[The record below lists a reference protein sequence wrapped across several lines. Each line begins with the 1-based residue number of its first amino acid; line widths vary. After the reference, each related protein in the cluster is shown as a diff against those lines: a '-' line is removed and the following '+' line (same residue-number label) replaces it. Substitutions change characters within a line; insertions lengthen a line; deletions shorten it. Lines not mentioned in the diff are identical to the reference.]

1 MKRSNSSNSMRFRA
15 FFIFLL
21 LFSMFASFTPAF
33 TQATQ
38 ENNAASVTNPFG
50 NLQGTVPQTVAT
62 PASNN
67 TAGAAASGEG
77 LSGLGQQ
84 LSGFFSGLFNSIK
97 QIFAGISSIFGNFM
111 ASLSSGTGASFG
123 SVSNI
128 FDLSTSTSSG
138 TSDNPSPGT
147 PVDPSDTPAQN
158 NGTAPAQNN
167 TAAGG
172 SSTSVRVA
180 QCAERY
186 INSTQFRGPEV
197 NGGRLACAQFVST
210 ALKDAGVLT
219 SQILGVPALV
229 TALRSKGY
237 SQVTAPPFQTGDIV
251 TWRTYDRNGDG
262 RKDDDTHVGVMCAD
276 GKALSNSSSQRMPRK
291 HDVFYAPIC
300 RVLRKA

>member
-1 MKRSNSSNSMRFRA
+1 MKRSSSSNPTRFRA

-21 LFSMFASFTPAF
+21 LFSIFAAGTPAF
-33 TQATQ
+33 TQ
-38 ENNAASVTNPFG
+38 ENNAQPVTNPFG
-50 NLQGTVPQTVAT
+50 NLQGTAPQAVAN

-67 TAGAAASGEG
+67 TAGTAASGEG

-97 QIFAGISSIFGNFM
+97 QIFAGISNIFGNFIS
-111 ASLSSGTGASFG
+111 SLSSGTGASFG
-123 SVSNI
+123 SISNI

-138 TSDNPSPGT
+138 VSDDPNPGT

-158 NGTAPAQNN
+158 RTAPAN
-167 TAAGG
+167 TAPIGGG
-172 SSTSVRVA
+172 SGTNARVA

-197 NGGRLACAQFVST
+197 NGGRKACAQFIST
-210 ALKDAGVLT
+210 ALKDAGVL
-219 SQILGVPALV
+219 SSVILGVPALV

-237 SQVTAPPFQTGDIV
+237 TQVTAPPFQTGDIV

-300 RVLRKA
+300 KVLRKA

>member
-1 MKRSNSSNSMRFRA
+1 MKRSETSNSKLFHA

-21 LFSMFASFTPAF
+21 IFTMFAPLTPAF
-33 TQATQ
+33 TQ
-38 ENNAASVTNPFG
+38 ENNAAPVTNPFG
-50 NLQGTVPQTVAT
+50 NLQGTAPQTVAT

-67 TAGAAASGEG
+67 TSGASASGEG

-97 QIFAGISSIFGNFM
+97 QIFAGISNIFGNFM
-111 ASLSSGTGASFG
+111 SSLSSGTGTSLG

-147 PVDPSDTPAQN
+147 PVDPSDSPAQN

-167 TAAGG
+167 SVGGG
-172 SSTSVRVA
+172 SSSGVRVA

-251 TWRTYDRNGDG
+251 TWRTYDRSGDG